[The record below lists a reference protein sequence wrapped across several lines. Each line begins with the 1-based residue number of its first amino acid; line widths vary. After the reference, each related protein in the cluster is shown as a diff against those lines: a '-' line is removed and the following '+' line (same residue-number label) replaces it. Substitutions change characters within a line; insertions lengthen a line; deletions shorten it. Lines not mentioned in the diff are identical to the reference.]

1 MAKKP
6 PPLPSEILSRVLNV
20 ATFDG
25 RLLMIVAG
33 TLAVLHAMAND
44 GKGALV
50 GILVAGA
57 GALELHGAGLLR
69 AGYAQGMSWLVRSQ
83 LLLLATMLLFAAT
96 QLMRPPQEVLNEL
109 RRSSYFV
116 ALFDQSPLPLQ
127 LQSAQLINALSFS
140 TVGFVTLIYQG
151 AMAAFYHRRRKSVA
165 LALQED
171 DAGDELDLRQ

>member
-83 LLLLATMLLFAAT
+83 LLLLATMLLYAAL
-96 QLMRPPQEVLNEL
+96 QLMSFDPATVARVPFTTEQLEALKQMNIPTERFV
-109 RRSSYFV
+109 YFV
-116 ALFDQSPLPLQ
+116 HVTVYV
-127 LQSAQLINALSFS
+127 